1 MPSVWIQWR
10 ASGAGPCAVR
20 IEGFAGNPCRVDTSA
35 KAVSAASRLRRAT
48 RRVCLAGWG
57 GGRGWSSPIVLGQ
70 SPLTGP
76 APFLP
81 VSPWNPRVLPQLG
94 TPRWHFLAVVWVDIA
109 QVAPLRLAWAP
120 GSGPVCRAT
129 TCTVSLSSAQQ
140 HWAQPGPLLP
150 VSISRTF
157 SSSQFK
163 TPS

>member
-10 ASGAGPCAVR
+10 ASGADPCAVR
-20 IEGFAGNPCRVDTSA
+20 SEGFAGNPCRVDTSA

-109 QVAPLRLAWAP
+109 QVVPLEVGMGSWERTRLQSHHLYCV
-120 GSGPVCRAT
+120 SGLCSAALGPAGASAASVHFQNFLIF
-129 TCTVSLSSAQQ
+129 TV
-140 HWAQPGPLLP
+140 
-150 VSISRTF
+150 
-157 SSSQFK
+157 
-163 TPS
+163 